1 MLQSSVGLTDIER
14 PISSGGS
21 SKRRVQMRQQSPLQ
35 PVLEDDAVTEVG
47 IGDFVEQAAVAAV
60 LGLKGQGVKLS
71 AVGDEDE
78 NGFGVRS
85 SFDHA

>member
-1 MLQSSVGLTDIER
+1 MKQMVGSDIER
-14 PISSGGS
+14 PISSGGT
-21 SKRRVQMRQQSPLQ
+21 SKRRVQMRQALY

-60 LGLKGQGVKLS
+60 LGLEGQGVKLS

-78 NGFGVRS
+78 NCFGVRS